1 MSDGDLKF
9 PEWQIPFKELLLEF
23 DRQRLNERLPKL
35 EVLLAARMRQVKLS
49 NEQQGEL
56 QALTDAI
63 STLRVLKRNLAGFQD
78 QQ

>member
-23 DRQRLNERLPKL
+23 DRQRLNERLHKL
-35 EVLLAARMRQVKLS
+35 EVLLAARMKLS